1 MAPHPWI
8 PVELDLNT
16 ILAKYPR
23 PLDALASSEV
33 PAFIIRKAFDP
44 MQCKALITRFYDQ
57 GLLYDPR
64 KLSLDQPKG
73 RVDIGAS
80 AAGIGDPERFFENTA
95 RAHKLFETLFEGYAN
110 PIKVIY
116 DTISVLAP
124 EKHVLTAHETDGRM
138 FGPAIFRCYY
148 EDRGHGPHFDST
160 RNDRLKD
167 SSRGRSAVGR
177 FETQFSAVT
186 CFQNAAQFE
195 GDDAGQAFIYREQ
208 WSPDLKSNWN
218 KTYREEAASRGIER
232 AHVNLNQGDLY
243 VFCTEHIHEVP
254 PVRGDTPRITLAAFF
269 GSSKNDDEIFVWS

>member
-1 MAPHPWI
+1 MSSHRWI
-8 PVELDLNT
+8 PAELDLDT
-16 ILAKYPR
+16 ILARYPR

-33 PAFIIRKAFDP
+33 PAFIIRRAFDP
-44 MQCKALITRFYDQ
+44 KQCTALIRRFYDR

-64 KLSLDQPKG
+64 KLPQDHHKG
-73 RVDIGAS
+73 RVDIGTS
-80 AAGIGDPERFFENTA
+80 SAGIGDPKRFFENTA
-95 RAHKLFETLFEGYAN
+95 QVHKLFETLFEGYAN

-124 EKHVLTAHETDGRM
+124 DKRVMTAHESDGRL

-160 RNDRLKD
+160 RKDRLQD
-167 SSRGRSAVGR
+167 SPRGRSAVGR

-186 CFQNAAQFE
+186 CFQNAGRFE

-208 WSPDLKSNWN
+208 WSPDLKPDWN
-218 KTYREEAASRGIER
+218 KTYREEASKRGIER
-232 AHVNLNQGDLY
+232 VHLDLDQGDMY

-269 GSSKNDDEIFVWS
+269 GSSGDNDEIFVWS

>member
-1 MAPHPWI
+1 MSSHPWVPTEI
-8 PVELDLNT
+8 DLNT
-16 ILAKYPR
+16 ILAKFPR

-33 PAFIIRKAFDP
+33 PAFIIRRAFDP
-44 MQCKALITRFYDQ
+44 MQCEALIRRFYNR

-64 KLSLDQPKG
+64 KLPLDQPKG

-80 AAGIGDPERFFENTA
+80 AAGIGDPKRFFENTA
-95 RAHKLFETLFEGYAN
+95 RAHKLFETLFEGYPN

-116 DTISVLAP
+116 DTLSVLAP
-124 EKHVLTAHETDGRM
+124 GKHVMTAHEADGRM

-160 RNDRLKD
+160 RNDRLQD

-177 FETQFSAVT
+177 FETQFSAVM
-186 CFQNAAQFE
+186 CFQNAARFE

-208 WSPDLKSNWN
+208 WSPDLKPNWN
-218 KTYREEAASRGIER
+218 KTYREEAANRGIER